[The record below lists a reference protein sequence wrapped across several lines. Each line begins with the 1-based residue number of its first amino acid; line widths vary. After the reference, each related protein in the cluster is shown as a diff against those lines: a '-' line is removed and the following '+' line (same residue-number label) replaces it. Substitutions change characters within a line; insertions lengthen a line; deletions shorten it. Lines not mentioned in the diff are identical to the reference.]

1 MATAEQ
7 IKSLIQSHFM
17 GSDERF
23 ATIALQIAAHEARA
37 GRMNVAEEIKQTI
50 DRSKSKTRI
59 LNPLQK
65 DLQGLL
71 IESSSEKKMNEL
83 VISEEIN
90 KRFERILTEYKQR
103 HKLQKFGLSHRR
115 KILLAGPPGTGK
127 TMTASVLANEMHL
140 PLFTVSMDKMVTKYM
155 GETGAK
161 LRLIFDAI
169 RERSGIYLFDEFD
182 AIGAERG
189 NENEVGEMRRVL
201 NAFLQFIENDFSE
214 SLIIAATNNLS
225 VLDPALF
232 RRFDDVIYF
241 KNPDKTEA
249 TLLLKNLLG
258 SFIGTIK
265 PETIAK
271 EIEGLS
277 HAEISLGCIDA
288 IKDAILADKEV
299 VDKKTLLSMIQDRH
313 HIHSKTNLNGQTD
326 PIS

>member
-7 IKSLIQSHFM
+7 IKSLINSHFT

-23 ATIALQIAAHEARA
+23 ATIALQIAAHEARS
-37 GRMNVAEEIKQTI
+37 GRLNVAEEIKRAV
-50 DRSKSKTRI
+50 DKSKSRTI
-59 LNPLQK
+59 TLNPLQK
-65 DLQGLL
+65 DLQGLIIEL
-71 IESSSEKKMNEL
+71 IPEKRLADL
-83 VISEEIN
+83 VISKDIS
-90 KRFERILTEYKQR
+90 KRLERILTEYKQR

-140 PLFTVSMDKMVTKYM
+140 PLLIVSMDKMVTKYM

-169 RERSGIYLFDEFD
+169 KERNGIYLFDEFD

-241 KNPDKTEA
+241 KNPDKAEA
-249 TLLLKNLLG
+249 ALLFKNILG
-258 SFIGTIK
+258 SFLGDIK
-265 PETIAK
+265 PETISI

-288 IKDAILADKEV
+288 IKEAILADKKV
-299 VDKKTLLSMIQDRH
+299 VDKKTLLAMIQDRH
-313 HIHSKTNLNGQTD
+313 HIHSKQL
-326 PIS
+326 

>member
-7 IKSLIQSHFM
+7 IKSLINSHFS

-23 ATIALQIAAHEARA
+23 ATIALQIAAHEARS
-37 GRMNVAEEIKQTI
+37 GRLNVAEEIKRVV
-50 DRSKSKTRI
+50 DKSKTRTI
-59 LNPLQK
+59 TLNPLQK
-65 DLQGLL
+65 DLQGLIIEL
-71 IESSSEKKMNEL
+71 IPEKRLADL
-83 VISEEIN
+83 VISQEIS
-90 KRFERILTEYKQR
+90 KRLERILTEYKQR

-127 TMTASVLANEMHL
+127 TMTASVLANEMNL
-140 PLFTVSMDKMVTKYM
+140 PLLIVSMDKMVTKYM

-169 RERSGIYLFDEFD
+169 KERNGIYLFDEFD

-241 KNPDKTEA
+241 KNPDKAEA
-249 TLLLKNLLG
+249 ALLFKNILG
-258 SFIGTIK
+258 SFLGDIK
-265 PETIAK
+265 PETISI

-288 IKDAILADKEV
+288 IKEAILADKIV
-299 VDKKTLLSMIQDRH
+299 VDKKTLLAMIQDRH
-313 HIHSKTNLNGQTD
+313 HIHSKQL
-326 PIS
+326 

>member
-7 IKSLIQSHFM
+7 IKSLINSHFT

-23 ATIALQIAAHEARA
+23 ATIALQIAAHEARS
-37 GRMNVAEEIKQTI
+37 GRTNVAEEIKRIVDQ
-50 DRSKSKTRI
+50 SKARI
-59 LNPLQK
+59 LKLNPFQK
-65 DLQGLL
+65 DLQGLI
-71 IESSSEKKMNEL
+71 IESIPNKKLNDL
-83 VISEEIN
+83 VISNDIKN
-90 KRFERILTEYKQR
+90 RLHRILTEYKQR

-140 PLFTVSMDKMVTKYM
+140 PLFIVSMDKMVTKYM

-161 LRLIFDAI
+161 LRLIFEAI
-169 RERSGIYLFDEFD
+169 KERNGIYLFDEFD

-241 KNPDKTEA
+241 KNPDKAEVI
-249 TLLLKNLLG
+249 LLLKNLLG
-258 SFIGTIK
+258 SFIGTID
-265 PETIAK
+265 PSSISN

-277 HAEISLGCIDA
+277 HAEISLGCVDA
-288 IKDAILADKEV
+288 IKDAILKDKTV
-299 VDKKTLLSMIQDRH
+299 VNKDTLLAMIQDRH
-313 HIHSKTNLNGQTD
+313 HIHSKQL
-326 PIS
+326 

>member
-7 IKSLIQSHFM
+7 IKSLINSHFS

-23 ATIALQIAAHEARA
+23 ATIALQIAAHEARS
-37 GRMNVAEEIKQTI
+37 GRTNVAEEIKRIVDQ
-50 DRSKSKTRI
+50 SKSRTLK
-59 LNPLQK
+59 LNPFQK
-65 DLQGLL
+65 DLQGLI
-71 IESSSEKKMNEL
+71 IESIPNKKLNDL
-83 VISEEIN
+83 VISNDIKN
-90 KRFERILTEYKQR
+90 RLHRILTEYKQR

-140 PLFTVSMDKMVTKYM
+140 PLFIVSMDKMVTKYM

-161 LRLIFDAI
+161 LRLIFEAI
-169 RERSGIYLFDEFD
+169 KERNGIYLFDEFD

-241 KNPDKTEA
+241 KNPDKAEVI
-249 TLLLKNLLG
+249 LLLKNLLG
-258 SFIGTIK
+258 SFIGTID
-265 PETIAK
+265 PSTISN

-277 HAEISLGCIDA
+277 HAEISLGCVDA
-288 IKDAILADKEV
+288 IKDAILKDKTV
-299 VDKKTLLSMIQDRH
+299 VNIETLLAMIQDRH
-313 HIHSKTNLNGQTD
+313 HIHSKQL
-326 PIS
+326 

>member
-7 IKSLIQSHFM
+7 IKSLINSHFSR
-17 GSDERF
+17 SDERF

-37 GRMNVAEEIKQTI
+37 GRINVAENIKRAV
-50 DRSKSKTRI
+50 DNSKSKTFK
-59 LNPLQK
+59 LNPFQK
-65 DLQGLL
+65 DLQGLI
-71 IESSSEKKMNEL
+71 IESVPDKRLNEL
-83 VISEEIN
+83 IISTNIEN
-90 KRFERILTEYKQR
+90 RLHRILVEYKQR

-127 TMTASVLANEMHL
+127 TMTASVLANEMNL
-140 PLFTVSMDKMVTKYM
+140 PLYIVSMDKMVTKYM

-161 LRLIFDAI
+161 LRLIFEAI
-169 RERSGIYLFDEFD
+169 KERNGIYLFDEFD
-182 AIGAERG
+182 AIGVERG

-241 KNPDKTEA
+241 KNPDKKEVI
-249 TLLLKNLLG
+249 LLLNNLLG
-258 SFIGTIK
+258 SFIGSIN
-265 PETIAK
+265 PETISN

-288 IKDAILADKEV
+288 IKDAILKDQTV
-299 VDKKTLLSMIQDRH
+299 VNKKTLLNMIQDRH
-313 HIHSKTNLNGQTD
+313 HIHSKQL
-326 PIS
+326 

>member
-7 IKSLIQSHFM
+7 IKSLINSHFT

-23 ATIALQIAAHEARA
+23 ATIALQIAAHEARS
-37 GRMNVAEEIKQTI
+37 GRLNVAEEIKRAV
-50 DRSKSKTRI
+50 DKSKSRTI
-59 LNPLQK
+59 TLNPLQK
-65 DLQGLL
+65 DLQGLIIEL
-71 IESSSEKKMNEL
+71 IPEKRLTDL
-83 VISEEIN
+83 VISQEIS
-90 KRFERILTEYKQR
+90 KRLERILTEYKQR

-127 TMTASVLANEMHL
+127 TMTASVLANEMNL
-140 PLFTVSMDKMVTKYM
+140 PLLIVSMDKMVTKYM

-169 RERSGIYLFDEFD
+169 KERNGIYLFDEFD

-241 KNPDKTEA
+241 KNPDKAEA
-249 TLLLKNLLG
+249 ALLFKNILG
-258 SFIGTIK
+258 SFLGDIK
-265 PETIAK
+265 PETISI

-288 IKDAILADKEV
+288 IKEAILADKIV
-299 VDKKTLLSMIQDRH
+299 VDKKTLLAMIQDRH
-313 HIHSKTNLNGQTD
+313 HIHSKQL
-326 PIS
+326 

>member
-7 IKSLIQSHFM
+7 IKSLINSHFS

-23 ATIALQIAAHEARA
+23 ATIALQIAAHEARS
-37 GRMNVAEEIKQTI
+37 GRLNIAEEIKRAV
-50 DRSKSKTRI
+50 DKSKTRTI
-59 LNPLQK
+59 TLNPLQK
-65 DLQGLL
+65 DLQGLIIEL
-71 IESSSEKKMNEL
+71 IPEKRLADL
-83 VISEEIN
+83 VISQEIS
-90 KRFERILTEYKQR
+90 KRLERILTEYKQR

-127 TMTASVLANEMHL
+127 TMTASVLANEMNL
-140 PLFTVSMDKMVTKYM
+140 PLLIVSMDKMVTKYM

-169 RERSGIYLFDEFD
+169 KERNGIYLFDEFD

-241 KNPDKTEA
+241 KNPDKAEA
-249 TLLLKNLLG
+249 ALLFKNILG
-258 SFIGTIK
+258 SFLGDIK
-265 PETIAK
+265 PETISI

-288 IKDAILADKEV
+288 IKEAILADKIV
-299 VDKKTLLSMIQDRH
+299 VDKKTLLAMIQDRH
-313 HIHSKTNLNGQTD
+313 HIHSKQL
-326 PIS
+326 

>member
-7 IKSLIQSHFM
+7 IKSLINSHFN

-23 ATIALQIAAHEARA
+23 ATIALQIAAHEARS
-37 GRMNVAEEIKQTI
+37 GRTNVADEIKRAVDQ
-50 DRSKSKTRI
+50 SKTRTFK
-59 LNPLQK
+59 LNPFQK
-65 DLQGLL
+65 DLQGLI
-71 IESSSEKKMNEL
+71 IESLPNKKLNEL
-83 VISEEIN
+83 VVSQNIEN
-90 KRFERILTEYKQR
+90 RLQRILTEYKQR

-127 TMTASVLANEMHL
+127 TMTTSVLAGEMKL
-140 PLFTVSMDKMVTKYM
+140 PLFIVSMDKMVTKYM

-169 RERSGIYLFDEFD
+169 KERNGIYLFDEFD

-241 KNPDKTEA
+241 KNPDKTEVI
-249 TLLLKNLLG
+249 LLLKNLLG
-258 SFIGTIK
+258 SFIGSINPQTISN
-265 PETIAK
+265 

-277 HAEISLGCIDA
+277 HAEISLGCVDA
-288 IKDAILADKEV
+288 IKDAILKDQSV
-299 VDKKTLLSMIQDRH
+299 VNKKTLLAMIQDRH
-313 HIHSKTNLNGQTD
+313 HIHSKQL
-326 PIS
+326 

>member
-7 IKSLIQSHFM
+7 IKSLINSHFS

-23 ATIALQIAAHEARA
+23 ATIALQIAAHEARS
-37 GRMNVAEEIKQTI
+37 GRINVAEEIKKAV
-50 DRSKSKTRI
+50 DSSKSKTVK
-59 LNPLQK
+59 LNPFQK
-65 DLQGLL
+65 DLQGLI
-71 IESSSEKKMNEL
+71 IESMP
-83 VISEEIN
+83 N
-90 KRFERILTEYKQR
+90 KRFNDMVIAKDIENRLHRILIEFKQR

-127 TMTASVLANEMHL
+127 TMTASVLANEMQL
-140 PLFTVSMDKMVTKYM
+140 PLFIVSMDKMVTKYM

-161 LRLIFDAI
+161 LRLIFEAI
-169 RERSGIYLFDEFD
+169 KERNGIYLFDEFD

-189 NENEVGEMRRVL
+189 SENEVGEMRRVL

-241 KNPDKTEA
+241 KNPDKTEVI
-249 TLLLKNLLG
+249 LLLRNLLG
-258 SFIGTIK
+258 SFIGNID
-265 PETIAK
+265 PSSISK

-277 HAEISLGCIDA
+277 HAEISIGCIDA
-288 IKDAILADKEV
+288 IKDAILQDQSV
-299 VDKKTLLSMIQDRH
+299 VNKKTLLAMIQDRH
-313 HIHSKTNLNGQTD
+313 HIHSKQL
-326 PIS
+326 

>member
-1 MATAEQ
+1 MV
-7 IKSLIQSHFM
+7 I
-17 GSDERF
+17 SDE
-23 ATIALQIAAHEARA
+23 
-37 GRMNVAEEIKQTI
+37 IK
-50 DRSKSKTRI
+50 
-59 LNPLQK
+59 
-65 DLQGLL
+65 
-71 IESSSEKKMNEL
+71 
-83 VISEEIN
+83 
-90 KRFERILTEYKQR
+90 KRLERILTEYKQR

-169 RERSGIYLFDEFD
+169 RERNGIYLFDEFD

>member
-7 IKSLIQSHFM
+7 IKSLINSHFT

-23 ATIALQIAAHEARA
+23 ATIALQIAAHEARS
-37 GRMNVAEEIKQTI
+37 GRLNVAEEIKRAI
-50 DRSKSKTRI
+50 DKSKPRTI
-59 LNPLQK
+59 TLNPLQK
-65 DLQGLL
+65 DLQGLIIEL
-71 IESSSEKKMNEL
+71 IPDKRLSDL
-83 VISEEIN
+83 VISQDIN
-90 KRFERILTEYKQR
+90 RRLERILTEYKQR

-127 TMTASVLANEMHL
+127 TMTASVLANEMQL
-140 PLFTVSMDKMVTKYM
+140 PLLIVSIDKMVTKYM

-169 RERSGIYLFDEFD
+169 KERNGIYLFDEFD

-241 KNPDKTEA
+241 KNPDKDEA
-249 TLLLKNLLG
+249 ALLFKNILG
-258 SFIGTIK
+258 SFLGDIK
-265 PETIAK
+265 PETISK

-288 IKDAILADKEV
+288 IKEAILADKKF
-299 VDKKTLLSMIQDRH
+299 VDKKTLLAMIQDRH
-313 HIHSKTNLNGQTD
+313 HIHSKQL
-326 PIS
+326 

>member
-7 IKSLIQSHFM
+7 IKSLINSHFS

-23 ATIALQIAAHEARA
+23 ATIALQIAAHEARS
-37 GRMNVAEEIKQTI
+37 GRTNVAEEIKRVI
-50 DRSKSKTRI
+50 DNSKSKTVK
-59 LNPLQK
+59 LNPFQK
-65 DLQGLL
+65 DLQGL
-71 IESSSEKKMNEL
+71 ITESFPEKRLNEL
-83 VISEEIN
+83 VISEEIKN
-90 KRFERILTEYKQR
+90 RLARILTEYKQR

-115 KILLAGPPGTGK
+115 KILLSGPPGTGK
-127 TMTASVLANEMHL
+127 TMTASVLATEMNL
-140 PLFTVSMDKMVTKYM
+140 PLFIVSMDKMVTKYM

-169 RERSGIYLFDEFD
+169 KERNGIYLFDEFD

-232 RRFDDVIYF
+232 RRFDDVIYY
-241 KNPDKTEA
+241 KNPDKKEV
-249 TLLLKNLLG
+249 TLLLKNILG
-258 SFIGTIK
+258 SFIGNIR
-265 PETIAK
+265 PEILTN

-277 HAEISLGCIDA
+277 HSEICLGCIDA
-288 IKDAILADKEV
+288 MKNAILSDKKEV
-299 VDKKTLLSMIQDRH
+299 DRNMLLAMIQDRH
-313 HIHSKTNLNGQTD
+313 HIHSKQL
-326 PIS
+326 

>member
-7 IKSLIQSHFM
+7 IKSLINSHFS

-23 ATIALQIAAHEARA
+23 ATIALQIAAHEARS
-37 GRMNVAEEIKQTI
+37 GRTTVAEEIKRVI
-50 DRSKSKTRI
+50 DNSKFKTVKF
-59 LNPLQK
+59 NPFQK
-65 DLQGLL
+65 DLQGL
-71 IESSSEKKMNEL
+71 ITESAPEKRLNEL
-83 VISEEIN
+83 VISDEI
-90 KRFERILTEYKQR
+90 KRRLERILTEYKQR

-115 KILLAGPPGTGK
+115 KILLSGPPGTGK

-140 PLFTVSMDKMVTKYM
+140 PLFIVSMDKMVTKYM

-169 RERSGIYLFDEFD
+169 KEQNGIYLFDEFD

-232 RRFDDVIYF
+232 RRFDDVIYY
-241 KNPDKTEA
+241 KNPDKKEV
-249 TLLLKNLLG
+249 TLLLKNILG
-258 SFIGTIK
+258 SFIGNIQ
-265 PETIAK
+265 PEVLTND
-271 EIEGLS
+271 IEGLS
-277 HAEISLGCIDA
+277 HSEICLGCIDA
-288 IKDAILADKEV
+288 MKNAILSDKKEV
-299 VDKKTLLSMIQDRH
+299 DRDLLLAMIQDRH
-313 HIHSKTNLNGQTD
+313 HIHSKQL
-326 PIS
+326 

>member
-7 IKSLIQSHFM
+7 IKSLINSHFS

-23 ATIALQIAAHEARA
+23 ATIALQIAAHEARS
-37 GRMNVAEEIKQTI
+37 GRTNVAEEIKRVI
-50 DRSKSKTRI
+50 DNSKSRTVK
-59 LNPLQK
+59 LNPFQK
-65 DLQGLL
+65 DLQGLITEL
-71 IESSSEKKMNEL
+71 FPEKRLNEL
-83 VISEEIN
+83 VISEEIK
-90 KRFERILTEYKQR
+90 KRLERILTEYKQR

-115 KILLAGPPGTGK
+115 KILLSGPPGTGK

-140 PLFTVSMDKMVTKYM
+140 PLFIVSMDKMVTKYM

-169 RERSGIYLFDEFD
+169 KERNGIYLFDEFD

-232 RRFDDVIYF
+232 RRFDDVIFY
-241 KNPDKTEA
+241 KNPDKKEV
-249 TLLLKNLLG
+249 TLLLKNVLG
-258 SFIGTIK
+258 SFIGNIQ
-265 PETIAK
+265 PEILTN

-277 HAEISLGCIDA
+277 HSEICLGCIDA
-288 IKDAILADKEV
+288 MKNAILSDKKEV
-299 VDKKTLLSMIQDRH
+299 DRDMLLAMIQDRH
-313 HIHSKTNLNGQTD
+313 HIHSKQL
-326 PIS
+326 

>member
-7 IKSLIQSHFM
+7 IKSLINSHFT

-23 ATIALQIAAHEARA
+23 TTIALQIAAHEARS
-37 GRMNVAEEIKQTI
+37 GRLIIAEEIKRAVDKSRPRTI
-50 DRSKSKTRI
+50 T

-65 DLQGLL
+65 DLQGLIIEL
-71 IESSSEKKMNEL
+71 IPDKRLPDL
-83 VISEEIN
+83 VISQDIN
-90 KRFERILTEYKQR
+90 RRLERILTEYKQR

-140 PLFTVSMDKMVTKYM
+140 PLLIVSMDRMVTKYM

-169 RERSGIYLFDEFD
+169 KERNGIYLFDEFD

-241 KNPDKTEA
+241 KNPDKDEA
-249 TLLLKNLLG
+249 AQLFKNILG
-258 SFIGTIK
+258 SFIGDIK
-265 PETIAK
+265 PETISK

-288 IKDAILADKEV
+288 IKEAILADKKV
-299 VDKKTLLSMIQDRH
+299 VDKKTLLEMIQDRH
-313 HIHSKTNLNGQTD
+313 HIHSKQL
-326 PIS
+326 

>member
-7 IKSLIQSHFM
+7 IKSLINSHFT

-23 ATIALQIAAHEARA
+23 ATIALQIAAHEARS
-37 GRMNVAEEIKQTI
+37 GRLNVAEEIKRAV
-50 DRSKSKTRI
+50 DKSKSRTI
-59 LNPLQK
+59 TFNPLQK
-65 DLQGLL
+65 DLQGLIIEL
-71 IESSSEKKMNEL
+71 IPEKRLANL
-83 VISEEIN
+83 VISKDIS
-90 KRFERILTEYKQR
+90 KRLERILTEYKQR

-140 PLFTVSMDKMVTKYM
+140 PLLIVSMDKMVTKYM

-169 RERSGIYLFDEFD
+169 KERNGIYLFDEFD

-241 KNPDKTEA
+241 KNPDKVEA
-249 TLLLKNLLG
+249 ALLFKNILG
-258 SFIGTIK
+258 SFLGDIM
-265 PETIAK
+265 PETIST

-288 IKDAILADKEV
+288 IKEAILADKIV
-299 VDKKTLLSMIQDRH
+299 VDKKTLLAMIQDRH
-313 HIHSKTNLNGQTD
+313 HIHSKQL
-326 PIS
+326 

>member
-7 IKSLIQSHFM
+7 IKSLINSHFS

-23 ATIALQIAAHEARA
+23 ATIALQIAAHEARS
-37 GRMNVAEEIKQTI
+37 GRNNVAEEIKRVI
-50 DRSKSKTRI
+50 DNSKLKSVK
-59 LNPLQK
+59 LNPFQK
-65 DLQGLL
+65 DLQGL
-71 IESSSEKKMNEL
+71 ITESFPEKRLNEL
-83 VISEEIN
+83 VISEEIK
-90 KRFERILTEYKQR
+90 KRLERILTEYKQR

-115 KILLAGPPGTGK
+115 KILLSGPPGTGK

-140 PLFTVSMDKMVTKYM
+140 PLFIVSMDKMVTKYM

-161 LRLIFDAI
+161 LRLIFEAI
-169 RERSGIYLFDEFD
+169 KERNGIYLFDEFD

-232 RRFDDVIYF
+232 RRFDDVIYY
-241 KNPDKTEA
+241 KNPDKKEV
-249 TLLLKNLLG
+249 TLLLKNILG
-258 SFIGTIK
+258 SFIGSIQ
-265 PETIAK
+265 PEILTN

-277 HAEISLGCIDA
+277 HSEICLGCIDA
-288 IKDAILADKEV
+288 MKNAILSDKKEV
-299 VDKKTLLSMIQDRH
+299 DKDMLLAMIQDRH
-313 HIHSKTNLNGQTD
+313 HIHSKQL
-326 PIS
+326 

>member
-7 IKSLIQSHFM
+7 IKSLINSHFS

-23 ATIALQIAAHEARA
+23 ATIALQIAAHEARS
-37 GRMNVAEEIKQTI
+37 GRTTVAEEIKRVI
-50 DRSKSKTRI
+50 ENSKFKTVK
-59 LNPLQK
+59 LNPFQK
-65 DLQGLL
+65 DLQGL
-71 IESSSEKKMNEL
+71 ITESTPEKRLNEL
-83 VISEEIN
+83 VISEEIKN
-90 KRFERILTEYKQR
+90 RLARILTEYKQR

-115 KILLAGPPGTGK
+115 KILLSGPPGTGK
-127 TMTASVLANEMHL
+127 TMTASVLATEMNL
-140 PLFTVSMDKMVTKYM
+140 PLFIVSMDKMVTKYM

-169 RERSGIYLFDEFD
+169 KERNGIYLFDEFD

-232 RRFDDVIYF
+232 RRFDDVIYY
-241 KNPDKTEA
+241 KNPDKKEV
-249 TLLLKNLLG
+249 TLLLKNILG
-258 SFIGTIK
+258 SFIGNIQ
-265 PETIAK
+265 PEILTN

-277 HAEISLGCIDA
+277 HSEICLGCIDA
-288 IKDAILADKEV
+288 MKNAILSDKKEV
-299 VDKKTLLSMIQDRH
+299 DRDMLLAMIQDRH
-313 HIHSKTNLNGQTD
+313 HIHSKQL
-326 PIS
+326 

>member
-7 IKSLIQSHFM
+7 IKSLINSHFT

-23 ATIALQIAAHEARA
+23 ATIALQIAAHEARS
-37 GRMNVAEEIKQTI
+37 GRLTVAEEIKRAVDTSKPRTI
-50 DRSKSKTRI
+50 TF
-59 LNPLQK
+59 NPLQK
-65 DLQGLL
+65 DLQGLIIEL
-71 IESSSEKKMNEL
+71 IPDKRLPDL
-83 VISEEIN
+83 VISHDIT
-90 KRFERILTEYKQR
+90 RRLERILTEYKQR

-127 TMTASVLANEMHL
+127 TMTASVLANEMQL
-140 PLFTVSMDKMVTKYM
+140 PLLIVSIDKMVTKYM

-169 RERSGIYLFDEFD
+169 RERNGIYLFDEFD

-241 KNPDKTEA
+241 KNPDKAEA
-249 TLLLKNLLG
+249 ALLFKNILG
-258 SFIGTIK
+258 SFLGDIK
-265 PETIAK
+265 PETIST

-288 IKDAILADKEV
+288 IKEAILADKKI
-299 VDKKTLLSMIQDRH
+299 VDKKTLLAMIQDRH
-313 HIHSKTNLNGQTD
+313 HIHSKHL
-326 PIS
+326 

>member
-7 IKSLIQSHFM
+7 IKSLINSHFN

-23 ATIALQIAAHEARA
+23 ATIALQIAAHEARS
-37 GRMNVAEEIKQTI
+37 GRTTVAEEIKRVI
-50 DRSKSKTRI
+50 DNSKSKTVK
-59 LNPLQK
+59 LNPFQK
-65 DLQGLL
+65 DLQGL
-71 IESSSEKKMNEL
+71 ITESAPEKRLNEL
-83 VISEEIN
+83 VISEEIK
-90 KRFERILTEYKQR
+90 KRLERILTEYKQR

-115 KILLAGPPGTGK
+115 KILLSGPPGTGK

-140 PLFTVSMDKMVTKYM
+140 PLFIVSMDKMVTKYM

-169 RERSGIYLFDEFD
+169 KERNGIYLFDEFD

-232 RRFDDVIYF
+232 RRFDDVIYY
-241 KNPDKTEA
+241 KNPDKKEV
-249 TLLLKNLLG
+249 TLLLKNILG
-258 SFIGTIK
+258 SFIGNIQ
-265 PETIAK
+265 PEILTN

-277 HAEISLGCIDA
+277 HSEICLGCIDA
-288 IKDAILADKEV
+288 MKNAILSDKKEV
-299 VDKKTLLSMIQDRH
+299 DRDMLLSMIQDRH
-313 HIHSKTNLNGQTD
+313 HIHSKQL
-326 PIS
+326 

>member
-7 IKSLIQSHFM
+7 IKSLINSHFS

-23 ATIALQIAAHEARA
+23 ATIALQIAAHEARS
-37 GRMNVAEEIKQTI
+37 GRINVAEEIKKAV
-50 DRSKSKTRI
+50 DSSKSKTVK
-59 LNPLQK
+59 LNPFQK
-65 DLQGLL
+65 DLQGLI
-71 IESSSEKKMNEL
+71 IESVPNKKLNDMIIAKDIENRL
-83 VISEEIN
+83 H
-90 KRFERILTEYKQR
+90 RILTEFKQR

-127 TMTASVLANEMHL
+127 TMTASVLANEMQL
-140 PLFTVSMDKMVTKYM
+140 PLFIVSMDKMVTKYM

-161 LRLIFDAI
+161 LRLIFEAI
-169 RERSGIYLFDEFD
+169 RDRNGIYLFDEFD

-241 KNPDKTEA
+241 KNPDKTEII
-249 TLLLKNLLG
+249 LLLKNLLG
-258 SFIGTIK
+258 SFIGN
-265 PETIAK
+265 IAPSSISN

-277 HAEISLGCIDA
+277 HAEISIGCIDA
-288 IKDAILADKEV
+288 IKDAILKDQTV
-299 VDKKTLLSMIQDRH
+299 VNKQTLLAMIRDRH
-313 HIHSKTNLNGQTD
+313 HIHSKQL
-326 PIS
+326 

>member
-7 IKSLIQSHFM
+7 IKSLINSHFS

-23 ATIALQIAAHEARA
+23 ATIALQIAAHEARS
-37 GRMNVAEEIKQTI
+37 GRSTVAEDIKRVI
-50 DRSKSKTRI
+50 DNSKSKSKTVK
-59 LNPLQK
+59 LNPFQK
-65 DLQGLL
+65 DLQGL
-71 IESSSEKKMNEL
+71 ITESSPEKRLNEL
-83 VISEEIN
+83 VISEEIK
-90 KRFERILTEYKQR
+90 KRLERILTEYKQR

-115 KILLAGPPGTGK
+115 KILLSGPPGTGK

-140 PLFTVSMDKMVTKYM
+140 PLFIVSMDKMVTKYM

-169 RERSGIYLFDEFD
+169 KERNGIYLFDEFD

-232 RRFDDVIYF
+232 RRFDDVIYY
-241 KNPDKTEA
+241 KNPDKKEVTH
-249 TLLLKNLLG
+249 LLKNILG
-258 SFIGTIK
+258 SFIGNIQ
-265 PETIAK
+265 PEILTN

-277 HAEISLGCIDA
+277 HSEICLGCIDA
-288 IKDAILADKEV
+288 MKNAILSDKKEV
-299 VDKKTLLSMIQDRH
+299 DRDMLLAMIQDRH
-313 HIHSKTNLNGQTD
+313 HIHSKQL
-326 PIS
+326 